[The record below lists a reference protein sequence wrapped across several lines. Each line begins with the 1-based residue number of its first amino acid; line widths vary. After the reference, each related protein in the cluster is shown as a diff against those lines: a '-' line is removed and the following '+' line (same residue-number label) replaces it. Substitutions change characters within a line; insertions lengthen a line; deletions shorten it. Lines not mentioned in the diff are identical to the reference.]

1 MGRVSGAVR
10 EWLER
15 RARLRGERLFHLERA
30 AAEFRALGLS
40 PHKAR
45 RKARV
50 RFGNRRHCRIAL
62 REIGGDVRGLASLLR
77 ACRACASAWLQ
88 PALLLAGIVLM
99 FFLSPAP
106 RALLEGV
113 IGTPL
118 GAAEREQV
126 FLAAEGGTASER
138 AIGERDFAML
148 RTLAT
153 LSGVERYQRIY
164 ARGRAAQGVT
174 LAAIQSEMRARTG
187 NRSIWAGWMFSQTR
201 IVTGPAKVVWLLML
215 FYVVLAL
222 RGCMHFRDKSVWLGY
237 GLVVAFLH
245 ALASVTAWALAIQIW
260 NWAPSSTAGTAGG
273 IFSLLLVTYL
283 LIAAIQC
290 RYWWTDLRQRCPVC
304 LDRLLLSVTEGT
316 ASGVLLGS
324 AITQSVCAHGHG
336 VLVES
341 RWSRRFRPQ
350 EAPFLGLV
358 RV

>member
-1 MGRVSGAVR
+1 MRRVSGAMQ

-15 RARLRGERLFHLERA
+15 RARLHGERQFHLERA

-40 PHKAR
+40 PHEAK

-77 ACRACASAWLQ
+77 AYRVGASAWLQ

-118 GAAEREQV
+118 SGEEREQV

-138 AIGERDFAML
+138 AISERDFDRL

-153 LSGVERYQRIY
+153 LSGVERYERVY

-174 LAAIQSEMRARTG
+174 LAAIQAQVRARTG
-187 NRSIWAGWMFSQTR
+187 NRSIWAGWMFSETR
-201 IVTGPAKVVWLLML
+201 IVTGPAKVVWLLMS
-215 FYVVLAL
+215 FYIVLAL
-222 RGCMHFRDKSVWLGY
+222 RGCMHFRDQGVWFGY
-237 GLVVAFLH
+237 GLVVALLH
-245 ALASVTAWALAIQIW
+245 AAASVTAWAFAIQIW
-260 NWAPSSTAGTAGG
+260 NRAPLSTAGTTGV
-273 IFSLLLVTYL
+273 IFSLLLATYL
-283 LIAAIQC
+283 LIAVVQY

-304 LDRLLLSVTEGT
+304 LDRLLLPVTEGA
-316 ASGVLLGS
+316 ASRVLLGS

-350 EAPFLGLV
+350 EAPFLGFV